1 MPMSRRLIPCLIG
14 LALASGLAWA
24 QPAPPTK
31 PASTAAAPGVAARP
45 APGWNALSAG
55 QKQALKPL
63 AGTWN
68 SLSDLQ
74 QRKWLALS
82 RNFAAMSPAEQATL
96 HSRMTEW
103 AALSPQQRTLAR
115 LNFAE
120 TRKLPSD
127 EKKAKW
133 EAYQALS
140 PEEKRKLASGI
151 AKPGGAALAV
161 KPVSPQKLAL
171 PPQARSSA
179 RRNEAPGTAIPP
191 QLVHQNTL
199 LPRMPPAAVP
209 PPASPSPDRKP

>member
-1 MPMSRRLIPCLIG
+1 MSRRLIPCLVG

-24 QPAPPTK
+24 QPAPPAK
-31 PASTAAAPGVAARP
+31 PASGAVPGATMRP
-45 APGWNALSAG
+45 TPGWNALSAG
-55 QKQALKPL
+55 QKQALRPL

-161 KPVSPQKLAL
+161 RPVPPQKLAL
-171 PPQARSSA
+171 PPQARAAA
-179 RRNEAPGTAIPP
+179 RRNEAPGTAVPP

-199 LPRMPPAAVP
+199 LPRLPPPAVP
-209 PPASPSPDRKP
+209 PPGLPPPARNP